1 MRLHYGNIIL
11 FKLEAINNDVW
22 LMIIDY
28 RNKLIQVKN
37 SIMIINRLNIHFFHS
52 FFMFCIKI
60 I

>member
-37 SIMIINRLNIHFFHS
+37 SIMIINRLNIHFFS
-52 FFMFCIKI
+52 
-60 I
+60 